1 MVQQN
6 TIQPPHQKWRPLG
19 MSLLTHSLL
28 VIFLLIFGFFARTP
42 QTESGKLRRA
52 GVVLAVQ
59 SDTDTTEYLDESDF
73 PEESQ
78 TETQTNQSDPSALPP
93 PAMAAPQ
100 QTPDIPE
107 LAGPPAV
114 PEALVDAN
122 AMSES
127 IQRGTTDS
135 HYELSKDDLKLIAAD
150 QKLLKSRA
158 PVGDPTTIS
167 VFGSGGVSG
176 RSFVFL
182 IDRSFSMGTQ
192 GLGVIE
198 AARQELT
205 EAINQLEPYHKF
217 QIVGY
222 HQRTHTMLRRQLLA
236 ASDANKA
243 KVPEHIRS
251 MAAFGSTNHEN
262 GLYAALAFKP
272 DAIIFMTDGG
282 YPELNSGQLK
292 MVNKLAPP
300 GCEIHCIQFGIG
312 PLQSTTNF
320 MTKLAQQNDGS
331 FRYIDVSKW
340 KQEN

>member
-1 MVQQN
+1 MVEPT

-19 MSLLTHSLL
+19 MSLLTHSFL
-28 VIFLLIFGFFARTP
+28 VILFVIFGIFATTP
-42 QTESGKLRRA
+42 QPEAGKLRRA

-78 TETQTNQSDPSALPP
+78 AESQTNQSDPSALPP

-100 QTPDIPE
+100 RTPDIPE

-114 PEALVDAN
+114 PEALTDAN
-122 AMSES
+122 DMSES
-127 IQRGTTDS
+127 IKRGTADS

-150 QKLLKSRA
+150 QKLIKSRA

-198 AARQELT
+198 AARQELA

-236 ASDANKA
+236 ASETNKA

-262 GLYAALAFKP
+262 GMFAALAFKP

-292 MVNKLAPP
+292 TIQKLAPS

>member
-1 MVQQN
+1 MAEQT

-19 MSLLTHSLL
+19 MSFLSHSLL
-28 VIFLLIFGFFARTP
+28 VILFIIFGIFSRTP
-42 QTESGKLRRA
+42 QPETGQLRRA

-59 SDTDTTEYLDESDF
+59 SETDTTEYLDESDF

-78 TETQTNQSDPSALPP
+78 ADTQTNQSDPSALPP
-93 PAMAAPQ
+93 PAMAASPA
-100 QTPDIPE
+100 TPDLPD
-107 LAGPPAV
+107 LAGLPSL
-114 PEALVDAN
+114 PEALIDAN
-122 AMSES
+122 DMSES
-127 IQRGTTDS
+127 IKRGSADS
-135 HYELSKDDLKLIAAD
+135 HYELSKEDLKLIAAD
-150 QKLLKSRA
+150 QKLIKSRA

-198 AARQELT
+198 AARQELA
-205 EAINQLEPYHKF
+205 EAINQLQPYHKF

-222 HQRTHTMLRRQLLA
+222 HQQTHTMLRRQLLS
-236 ASDANKA
+236 ASEINKA

-262 GLYAALAFKP
+262 GIFAALAFKP
-272 DAIIFMTDGG
+272 DAIILMTDGG

-292 MVNKLAPP
+292 TIKKLAPQ

-312 PLQSTTNF
+312 PLQSTKSF
-320 MTKLAQQNDGS
+320 MTELAQQNDGS
-331 FRYIDVSKW
+331 FRYIDVTKW